1 MFYAIYPEGM
11 EMTKI
16 TTKTN
21 PRYSALV
28 STLKEMSR
36 ANDANVWRD
45 IANRLEAPSNNFAE
59 VNISKINRYAQDGDT
74 IIVPGKVLG
83 SGVLNQKVFVAAIKF
98 SGAAEEKITGA
109 DGVCMTIEELVKQ
122 NPEGKKVKILR

>member
-1 MFYAIYPEGM
+1 
-11 EMTKI
+11 MTKT

-36 ANDANVWRD
+36 ANGANVWRD
-45 IANRLEAPSNNFAE
+45 IANRLESPSNNFAE
-59 VNISKINRYAQDGDT
+59 VNISKINRYTQDGDT
-74 IIVPGKVLG
+74 VIVPGKVLG
-83 SGVLNQKVFVAAIKF
+83 SGVLNQKISVAAIKF

-109 DGVCMTIEELVKQ
+109 DGVCMTIEELVQQ
-122 NPEGKKVKILR
+122 NPEGKKVRILR